1 MYQGGTWDFIIT
13 SSLHKSSGSY
23 DLSPKPKYIVEFSH
37 ASHFAWAD
45 FGIVAHDAISYYSLA
60 FMDHYVKGEPDE
72 KRLKKVLSGVAL
84 YRYSSEFGNSL
95 RPAVQK

>member
-1 MYQGGTWDFIIT
+1 
-13 SSLHKSSGSY
+13 
-23 DLSPKPKYIVEFSH
+23 LSPKPKYLVEFSH

-72 KRLKKVLSGVAL
+72 KRLTKVLSSVAL
-84 YRYSSEFGNSL
+84 YRYSSEFGDS
-95 RPAVQK
+95 AEAAGQK